1 VEPEATEVNLRE
13 PPIRS
18 KKYLNGARGET
29 CKAAF
34 PGICN
39 NDPETVV
46 FAHLNGAAFGKG
58 KGQKAHDIAG
68 LDACSACHAYVDVG
82 HDTKPQMSEGEF
94 YWHLLRG
101 VVLTMLNRAR
111 RQIIVVP
118 LDPEHL
124 SHDKPTRPRK
134 PKAERQAIP
143 HRKTEWP
150 SRPMRSANNLRRK
163 PAVLFKEE

>member
-1 VEPEATEVNLRE
+1 MTIRE

-18 KKYLNGARGET
+18 KKYLNGAKGSPCT
-29 CKAAF
+29 FMA

-39 NDPETVV
+39 GDPATTV

-68 LDACSACHAYVDVG
+68 LDACFACHAYIDTG
-82 HDTKPQMSEGEF
+82 HGTKPLMSDAEF

-101 VVLTMLNRAR
+101 VVLTMVNRAR

-124 SHDKPTRPRK
+124 SHDKPVKSRK
-134 PKAERQAIP
+134 PADQ
-143 HRKTEWP
+143 RKKIVGRTEWP
-150 SRPMRSANNLRRK
+150 QGRKLQSRNDLRRS
-163 PAVLFKEE
+163 PASTERR